1 MPAFAPSGLSA
12 VPQLRWGSHM
22 TQFFGDGAE
31 LRDLLVPYFKA
42 GLENN
47 ECCFWVT
54 GAAFTANDAR
64 SALRAAVP
72 DLDIRERNRQI
83 EITDAE
89 EWYAPGTK
97 LQPPAI
103 MADLLRRAQSALDS
117 GHEGLRTNGNCAWVT
132 AAQWADFQ
140 AYESL
145 VQSAVPGR
153 RMICMCSYCMDQLQD
168 NTPFDVMARHDIV
181 LPSIVLPS
189 ANRMADTGHRQPHET
204 RHVIL
209 AQEMQHRVNNTL
221 TTVLAIMNATFRQSP
236 TMDGFRQSFAG
247 RIAALS
253 KTHAVL
259 TQSEQS
265 SLPFAQLLEN
275 ELGMFMDGDASRI
288 QLSGADFTLSERVAV
303 PVSMAIH
310 ELATNAAKYGALSP
324 NGGKLSISW
333 KLSQDVAH
341 LHWREADVPM
351 PTARTRTGFGTR
363 LLKDILPKQIGGKF
377 AIDYLPDGV
386 QVTFSFP
393 VI

>member
-22 TQFFGDGAE
+22 TQFFGDGGE

-47 ECCFWVT
+47 ERCFWVT

-72 DLDIRERNRQI
+72 DLAARERNRQI
-83 EITDAE
+83 EITDVE
-89 EWYAPGTK
+89 EWYAPGAK

-103 MADLLRRAQSALDS
+103 MADLLQREQNALDS
-117 GHEGLRTNGNCAWVT
+117 GYEGLRTNGNCAWVT

-140 AYESL
+140 EYESL
-145 VQSAVPGR
+145 VQSSVPGR
-153 RMICMCSYCMDQLQD
+153 RMICMCSYCFDQLQD
-168 NTPFDVMARHDIV
+168 RAPFDVMARHDIV
-181 LPSIVLPS
+181 LPS
-189 ANRMADTGHRQPHET
+189 ANRIAEIGRFGQAET
-204 RHVIL
+204 RHAIL

-236 TMDGFRQSFAG
+236 TMDRFRQSFAG

-275 ELGMFMDGDASRI
+275 ELGMFMDGDTSRI

-303 PVSMAIH
+303 PVAMAIH

-324 NGGKLSISW
+324 NGGKLSIGW
-333 KLSQDVAH
+333 TLSQDVAH
-341 LHWREADVPM
+341 LNWREADVPM
-351 PTARTRTGFGTR
+351 RAARTRTGFGTR

-393 VI
+393 II

>member
-1 MPAFAPSGLSA
+1 
-12 VPQLRWGSHM
+12 
-22 TQFFGDGAE
+22 
-31 LRDLLVPYFKA
+31 
-42 GLENN
+42 
-47 ECCFWVT
+47 
-54 GAAFTANDAR
+54 
-64 SALRAAVP
+64 
-72 DLDIRERNRQI
+72 
-83 EITDAE
+83 
-89 EWYAPGTK
+89 
-97 LQPPAI
+97 
-103 MADLLRRAQSALDS
+103 
-117 GHEGLRTNGNCAWVT
+117 
-132 AAQWADFQ
+132 
-140 AYESL
+140 
-145 VQSAVPGR
+145 
-153 RMICMCSYCMDQLQD
+153 
-168 NTPFDVMARHDIV
+168 
-181 LPSIVLPS
+181 
-189 ANRMADTGHRQPHET
+189 
-204 RHVIL
+204 
-209 AQEMQHRVNNTL
+209 
-221 TTVLAIMNATFRQSP
+221 VLA
-236 TMDGFRQSFAG
+236 
-247 RIAALS
+247 
-253 KTHAVL
+253 
-259 TQSEQS
+259 QSEQS